1 MKAYKTREVSGG
13 IQKLYKF
20 SNGYG
25 ASVVN
30 NDFSY
35 TDSKDEWEL
44 AVIKWDKNDYEL
56 DYSTE
61 ITEDVMGHLS
71 NTEVEET
78 LLKIKLLNGK
88 EYLKDEVIKRVKKL
102 KEVK

>member
-1 MKAYKTREVSGG
+1 MKPYKTKEANGG
-13 IQKLYKF
+13 TQKLYKF

-30 NDFSY
+30 HDFSY

-44 AVIKWDKNDYEL
+44 AVIKWDKEDFVLVY
-56 DYSTE
+56 DTG

-71 NTEVEET
+71 DTEVEET
-78 LLKIKLLNGK
+78 LLKIKKLN
-88 EYLKDEVIKRVKKL
+88 E
-102 KEVK
+102 